1 MPEANFT
8 DARGVDAAI
17 ARLRAHVEGSG
28 SGGGDGDGRRFF
40 WAVGLRK
47 PHLDWAVPK
56 EFLDRQAAQEGK
68 YVRLSVCEG
77 RWLNRVFQID
87 VWINGDRPVPPH
99 TKKTDIVLPPRDQRL
114 APYGQPPVAWW
125 NCSSEEDWPKQLPP
139 LSPVEPLPDD
149 LTQVYLRAW
158 VHTPPTPSLDQ
169 PIPTSTNQEL
179 RRAYLSAVSW
189 ADHQLGRLLDALE
202 SLGLAEST
210 AIVLHADHGFHL
222 GDSGEWCK
230 MTTAEVGT
238 RVPLLVALPP
248 RAGDNA
254 TTEEAGL
261 LREEIV
267 ELVDVM
273 PTLLDVAGLSLPD
286 PTLRGRSLLPLLLR
300 APSSSANESS
310 MRKFEMAFD
319 DADDPEGLRRLLQEA
334 LPAEEAR
341 AIVAQ
346 GAAFSQFPR
355 CRSKRGAPPS
365 LAGEGYAWNGQCIM
379 YGNSHIAAM
388 GYAVRVH
395 GWRYAEWYAFDA
407 RTWLPRWNETG
418 GLLGAELYN
427 MDDDENGGRELNLAG
442 EEPAVARALGY
453 LLQKHFW
460 QLLRPRRE
468 GERDMSAAVAATRW
482 ASPAPP
488 GRGDAVGVDEGDL
501 KEAWGDLWRDD
512 GPVASVTAVARV

>member
-1 MPEANFT
+1 M
-8 DARGVDAAI
+8 
-17 ARLRAHVEGSG
+17 
-28 SGGGDGDGRRFF
+28 
-40 WAVGLRK
+40 K
-47 PHLDWAVPK
+47 
-56 EFLDRQAAQEGK
+56 
-68 YVRLSVCEG
+68 
-77 RWLNRVFQID
+77 
-87 VWINGDRPVPPH
+87 WINGDRSTRPTAH
-99 TKKTDIVLPPRDQRL
+99 KKTTDILLPPRDQRL

-139 LSPVEPLPDD
+139 LSPIEPLPDD
-149 LTQVYLRAW
+149 LTQVYARACT
-158 VHTPPTPSLDQ
+158 HTPPLPSTNPSQHQ
-169 PIPTSTNQEL
+169 PNQEL

-202 SLGLAEST
+202 SLGLADTT

-222 GDSGEWCK
+222 GDGGEWCK
-230 MTTAEVGT
+230 MTTQETGT

-248 RAGDNA
+248 GQAGDNA
-254 TTEEAGL
+254 ATTKEAGL

-300 APSSSANESS
+300 APSSVDESS

-319 DADDPEGLRRLLQEA
+319 DADDPEELRRLLQEA

-341 AIVAQ
+341 ATVAQ

-355 CRSKRGAPPS
+355 CRSKRGAPSS
-365 LAGEGYAWNGQCIM
+365 LAGEGYAWNGQCVM

-418 GLLGAELYN
+418 GLLGAELYK
-427 MDDDENGGRELNLAG
+427 MDDDENGGRERNLVG
-442 EEPAVARALGY
+442 EEPAVARVLGH
-453 LLQKHFW
+453 LLRKHFW
-460 QLLRPRRE
+460 PLLRPRRE

-488 GRGDAVGVDEGDL
+488 GRGDAVGVDEEDL